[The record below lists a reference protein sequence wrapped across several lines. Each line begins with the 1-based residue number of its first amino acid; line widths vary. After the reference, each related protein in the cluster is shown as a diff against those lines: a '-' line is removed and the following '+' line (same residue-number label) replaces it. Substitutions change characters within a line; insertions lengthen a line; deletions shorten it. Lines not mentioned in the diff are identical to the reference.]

1 MNRGGAGCKLVLAWP
16 RGLGLGVMRLMVG
29 GLGWVGLEVGVEQ
42 KKSSCARG
50 GVTLEYIANFLSV
63 RMMLLY

>member
-29 GLGWVGLEVGVEQ
+29 WWVGLEVGVEQ
-42 KKSSCARG
+42 KKKVLARAEA
-50 GVTLEYIANFLSV
+50 L
-63 RMMLLY
+63 R